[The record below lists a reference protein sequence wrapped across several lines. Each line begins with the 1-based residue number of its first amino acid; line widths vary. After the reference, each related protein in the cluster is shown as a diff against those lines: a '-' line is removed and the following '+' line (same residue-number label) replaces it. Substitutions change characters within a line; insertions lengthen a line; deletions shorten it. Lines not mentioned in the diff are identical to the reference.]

1 MFELIKS
8 SFLNLYKINNYLL
21 FLLLAYLLCH
31 DTMNE
36 LITFGL
42 ENISLPKFSFK
53 LFIYLYILSA
63 VVFFIIELMKNFV
76 PIDSTTYQITWN
88 INELVQYIYLFSCLY
103 LKRIIIPP
111 LENGLI
117 FLVYCIALYAFIQN
131 IVVFICRGITKVWQK
146 DDRWSIIVAFVMM
159 AALLILKTTWITEGI
174 TKFQLEWLIEL
185 CQKL

>member
-42 ENISLPKFSFK
+42 ENISPPKFSFK

-63 VVFFIIELMKNFV
+63 VVFYYWINENFV

-88 INELVQYIYLFSCLY
+88 INEFVQYIYLFSCLY

-146 DDRWSIIVAFVMM
+146 MIDGV
-159 AALLILKTTWITEGI
+159 L
-174 TKFQLEWLIEL
+174 
-185 CQKL
+185 